1 MAMTYDVMGNETGF
15 DDSEEESKR
24 KAEQDAIDKA
34 HRHALKTVLS
44 PVAPT
49 QMEPTLDALAG
60 QQPTNPLNRQPPA
73 PQPGGMSLIENANA
87 GQPTQ
92 PVRPVA
98 PPPPPPPQP
107 EPGLAAPAQQPPAQ
121 QPPVQPAPVQPAP
134 APQQQQPAPQTASA
148 LNLPGA
154 TPDDIYTAQQE
165 SGGQNVG
172 KNPNSSAQ
180 GIFQIT
186 APAFQDIQKAD
197 PYFQG
202 RDQST
207 LTPEEQVRANQTY
220 RSVLGGQLTQQGL
233 EANDAN
239 LRAAHFAGAKG
250 LADYLRDKTISPAAA
265 KANGGAAR
273 VAHII
278 EQRLAGAPANE
289 AGSQLPPSGVNGQH
303 LEALNSGDR
312 SKLLAVASDTTANPG
327 AKKDAYEQLADSVN
341 HEREMTKAQ
350 NTVDNNLA
358 NNNVNGLMREMNK
371 KGDEGSYIKAYL
383 YHRLGLED
391 LSRQEQQK
399 LSPTL
404 RSSALQLDGQ
414 NYHIKQNL
422 DGEIVKAYD
431 NEGNE
436 VNDKTLSKLNANSY
450 NPKNVQQHGQVY
462 ADPTGKNAG
471 TFVLET
477 RPGGSPVYKEISS
490 GRIATPAEAATFK
503 AQGVQGSLEYQQTQ
517 EQQKADIKLDSLR
530 KSLALRLQGVPA
542 TEWNKETAKFNREF
556 NANMSYMDNPYLK
569 PDEIK
574 NASAQTMPTAQAGAQ
589 TAMASNIQLQ
599 PRPQAGQ
606 VPVAPTPA
614 PQTAPIAGGIAP
626 IAPTAALPTAGMSP
640 AQIKANQQTQA
651 AAQKENAL
659 TPLIVNRKE
668 QEDFIKGKDTI
679 NTNADN
685 GRNTADITR
694 SQVNNLLNTPEMMGY
709 LTAGPGTTNGQI
721 GKFIRETITGSY
733 DSEESGKKFADKI
746 RELSIPTALQSRIE
760 EFKQG
765 NQKINALTLKSNEG
779 PGSISNFENK
789 QNQAANM
796 SNIGDL
802 TPWSALTGLGRRQF
816 VGDLTAAKQ
825 QYVSQHPELNTST
838 ALESS
843 WSKEADRMKKGYE
856 GIYNARL
863 KAVQPYYEQASK
875 ASNDERAQQAY
886 RDAAIASFKSYP
898 TPDYNVQTGRWEYKT
913 KQAKL
918 AAMTAIAGGQ

>member
-24 KAEQDAIDKA
+24 KAEKDALDNA
-34 HRHALKTVLS
+34 HRQALKTILS

-49 QMEPTLDALAG
+49 QMGPTQDALAG
-60 QQPTNPLNRQPPA
+60 QQPSNPLNRQPQ
-73 PQPGGMSLIENANA
+73 PQPEPQAGGMSLIGNANA

-98 PPPPPPPQP
+98 PPPPPQP

-121 QPPVQPAPVQPAP
+121 QPPAQQAPVQQAP
-134 APQQQQPAPQTASA
+134 APQAAPA

-154 TPDDIYTAQQE
+154 TPADIYTAQQE

-207 LTPEEQVRANQTY
+207 LTSEEQVRANQTY
-220 RSVLGGQLTQQGL
+220 RSVLGRQLTQQGL
-233 EANDAN
+233 DASEAN
-239 LRAAHFAGAKG
+239 LRAAHFAGARG
-250 LADYLRDKTISPAAA
+250 LADYLRDKTISPEAA

-278 EQRLAGAPANE
+278 EQRLAGAPAND

-303 LEALNSGDR
+303 LDALNSGDR
-312 SKLLAVASDTTANPG
+312 NKLLAVASDTTASPG

-341 HEREMTKAQ
+341 HEREMSKAQ
-350 NTVDNNLA
+350 STVDNNLA
-358 NNNVNGLMREMNK
+358 NGNVNGMMREMNK

-391 LSRQEQQK
+391 LARQEQQK

-422 DGEIVKAYD
+422 DGEIIKAYD
-431 NEGNE
+431 NQGNE
-436 VNDKTLSKLNANSY
+436 VDAKTLANLNANAY
-450 NPKNVQQHGQVY
+450 NAKNAQQHAQVY
-462 ADPTGKNAG
+462 ADPTGKVSG

-477 RPGGSPVYKEISS
+477 RPGSLPVYK
-490 GRIATPAEAATFK
+490 RIGGGADASPAEAAVLK
-503 AQGVQGSLEYQQTQ
+503 SQGVQGSLEYQQTQ
-517 EQQKADIKLDSLR
+517 QNMKNLGKIDTLKKELDV
-530 KSLALRLQGVPA
+530 RLSMIPA
-542 TEWNKETAKFNREF
+542 QEHNKYISKFNAENGTNFPLMGGAQPTMARE
-556 NANMSYMDNPYLK
+556 L
-569 PDEIK
+569 
-574 NASAQTMPTAQAGAQ
+574 TMPPQPTAVSPTQ
-589 TAMASNIQLQ
+589 TQMTTPVSG
-599 PRPQAGQ
+599 AGQ
-606 VPVAPTPA
+606 QAPTAA
-614 PQTAPIAGGIAP
+614 PV
-626 IAPTAALPTAGMSP
+626 APTAALPTAGLSP
-640 AQIKANQQTQA
+640 AQIKANLATQA
-651 AAQKENAL
+651 ATQKENAL

-668 QEDFIKGKDTI
+668 QEDFIKGKDII

-721 GKFIRETITGSY
+721 GKFIRETITGAY

-765 NQKINALTLKSNEG
+765 NQKINALTLRSNEG

-843 WSKEADRMKKGYE
+843 WSKEADRMKKSYE

-875 ASNDERAQQAY
+875 APNDEAAQKSY